1 MARRFV
7 KREQLRRGNPRA
19 SPAPPVC
26 RGPRGA
32 ARGLA
37 LRPEVQSS
45 DGEARAHAPG
55 EAIVFGDAV
64 SVQSDFPS
72 FRGEAMK
79 PSGDFVT
86 TARGATD
93 LWIIEPLP

>member
-1 MARRFV
+1 M
-7 KREQLRRGNPRA
+7 
-19 SPAPPVC
+19 
-26 RGPRGA
+26 
-32 ARGLA
+32 
-37 LRPEVQSS
+37 
-45 DGEARAHAPG
+45 PG